1 MEPSTVFFETRDVI
15 TIIVGVASLSG
26 LYYTLKRSVDKL
38 STNFINMQEN
48 HSRDMENINQSLK
61 ETKEDF
67 SKKEQSI
74 YSRISELREEQKS
87 ASERLD
93 IKIDA
98 ISSSVNAMNASL
110 AELTGY
116 IKAKKST

>member
-15 TIIVGVASLSG
+15 TIVVGVSSLFG

-38 STNFINMQEN
+38 ATNFINMQDN
-48 HSRDMENINQSLK
+48 HSRDMANLNQSLK

-67 SKKEQSI
+67 SKKEQNI
-74 YSRISELREEQKS
+74 YTRISELREEQKT

-116 IKAKKST
+116 LKGKKD

>member
-26 LYYTLKRSVDKL
+26 LYYTLKRSVDRL
-38 STNFINMQEN
+38 STNFTNMQEN
-48 HSRDMENINQSLK
+48 HTRDMASLNQSLK

-67 SKKEQSI
+67 SKKEQNI
-74 YSRISELREEQKS
+74 YTRISELREEQKT

-98 ISSSVNAMNASL
+98 ISSSVNSMNAAL

-116 IKAKKST
+116 LKGKKD

>member
-1 MEPSTVFFETRDVI
+1 MEPGTVFFETRDVI
-15 TIIVGVASLSG
+15 TIVVGVASLSG
-26 LYYTLKRSVDKL
+26 LYYTLKRSVDRL
-38 STNFINMQEN
+38 GTNFINMQEN
-48 HSRDMENINQSLK
+48 HSRDMAALNQSLK

-74 YSRISELREEQKS
+74 YSRISELREEQKT

-98 ISSSVNAMNASL
+98 ISSSVNSMNASL

-116 IKAKKST
+116 IKAKKD

>member
-1 MEPSTVFFETRDVI
+1 MEPTTVFFETRDVI
-15 TIIVGVASLSG
+15 TIVVGVLSLSG

-38 STNFINMQEN
+38 ANNFVNMQDN
-48 HSRDMENINQSLK
+48 HSRDMANLNQSLK

-67 SKKEQSI
+67 SKKEQNI
-74 YSRISELREEQKS
+74 YTRIGELREEQKT
-87 ASERLD
+87 ANERLD

-116 IKAKKST
+116 LKAKKD

>member
-1 MEPSTVFFETRDVI
+1 MEPGTVFFETRDVI
-15 TIIVGVASLSG
+15 TIVVGVSSLFG

-38 STNFINMQEN
+38 ATNFINIQDN
-48 HSRDMENINQSLK
+48 HSRDMANLNQSLK

-74 YSRISELREEQKS
+74 YTRIGELREEQKS

-98 ISSSVNAMNASL
+98 ISSSVNAMNAAL

-116 IKAKKST
+116 LKARKD